1 MTVAARVEGSWA
13 DVLGDGRLPRF
24 ILICL
29 GVWLHAADSLVTATV
44 MPSVGADLNGYAY
57 FGWATAGYLLGSV
70 MAGASSGFLALRFG
84 LRRATAWS
92 AVLYSLGCVLSAG
105 APDMATFL
113 AGRLLQ
119 GIGGGWIAGFCAVAI
134 GLMFPDRLLPKVY
147 ASITSVW
154 GIATLVGPLLG
165 GVFADAGAWRW
176 IFWLFA
182 AQGAGVGVACLLM
195 LPPHEHGNG
204 RVATAWLQLGL
215 VAVGVA
221 AIGAADLAGNVVYT
235 VLLTALGLLVL
246 FFMVWLD
253 RRLPAR
259 LLPRGG
265 GSLRTAQGA
274 GYATIFLLTS
284 ASMGFSV
291 YGPAILQTLRGYS
304 ALFAGYVVALEA
316 LAWTAAGLLVADLT
330 GAWPNRLI
338 KLGSWLVVAG
348 LALSAVTFPTP
359 SLAGVV
365 LAGSVMG
372 AGFGLCWSFMCQR
385 ILAGLPVE
393 DRALGAAGIT
403 TVRLTGLSAGAAGVA
418 AVANL
423 LGFSHGLTAQVART
437 AAVWVF
443 VAPLPVAM
451 LAIWTASQLTRS
463 PSR

>member
-195 LPPHEHGNG
+195 LPPHVHGNG
-204 RVATAWLQLGL
+204 RVVVTPPELLDGEEKGIRARENGRVMMASLAFARIRLCQLFGCA
-215 VAVGVA
+215 AVLADTPDAAAMDGGVDDEP
-221 AIGAADLAGNVVYT
+221 AIAPRCAVRPAGPVGQ
-235 VLLTALGLLVL
+235 LHG
-246 FFMVWLD
+246 
-253 RRLPAR
+253 
-259 LLPRGG
+259 
-265 GSLRTAQGA
+265 RT
-274 GYATIFLLTS
+274 TIHRSF
-284 ASMGFSV
+284 V
-291 YGPAILQTLRGYS
+291 HGPAPEEPHPG
-304 ALFAGYVVALEA
+304 
-316 LAWTAAGLLVADLT
+316 
-330 GAWPNRLI
+330 
-338 KLGSWLVVAG
+338 
-348 LALSAVTFPTP
+348 
-359 SLAGVV
+359 
-365 LAGSVMG
+365 
-372 AGFGLCWSFMCQR
+372 
-385 ILAGLPVE
+385 PV
-393 DRALGAAGIT
+393 R
-403 TVRLTGLSAGAAGVA
+403 
-418 AVANL
+418 
-423 LGFSHGLTAQVART
+423 
-437 AAVWVF
+437 
-443 VAPLPVAM
+443 
-451 LAIWTASQLTRS
+451 
-463 PSR
+463 